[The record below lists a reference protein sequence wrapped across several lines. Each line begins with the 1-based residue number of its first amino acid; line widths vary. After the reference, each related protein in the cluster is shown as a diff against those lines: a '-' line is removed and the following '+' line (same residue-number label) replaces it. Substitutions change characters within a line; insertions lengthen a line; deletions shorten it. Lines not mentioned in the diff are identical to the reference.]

1 MAHLLIT
8 GAGGRDYT
16 GVVFTLA
23 GVVLLGLAFRV
34 GFRGWCWPIQALASL
49 VPLVAVAKRRDP

>member
-8 GAGGRDYT
+8 GAGGSDYT

-23 GVVLLGLAFRV
+23 GVVLLGLAFRA
-34 GFRGWCWPIQALASL
+34 GLRGWRWPIRALASL
-49 VPLVAVAKRRDP
+49 VPLMAVAKRRDP